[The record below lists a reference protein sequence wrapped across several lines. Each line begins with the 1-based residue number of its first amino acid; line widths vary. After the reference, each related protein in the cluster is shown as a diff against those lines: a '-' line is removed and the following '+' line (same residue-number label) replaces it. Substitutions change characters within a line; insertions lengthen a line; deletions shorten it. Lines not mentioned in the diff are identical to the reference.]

1 MPGAALR
8 VDIVRP
14 DDPAWES
21 WLERTA
27 RDVFH
32 TAGYHAYS
40 EESGEGEARLIVV
53 RAGDRGLAW
62 PYLIREVGTGTG
74 RSGQPITDITSVYG
88 YAGPLAWGCQNGEP
102 FIADAW
108 REIQETWRAH
118 GAITSF
124 TRFHPLLGNAALAA
138 GLRVHGSGTSEP
150 EPIVD
155 GGRTVSIDL
164 TLGYDGARRLY
175 GRDLR
180 RGIDR
185 TRRASVVTSE
195 DTEWAELPTFARL
208 YNETMIRLRASPYY
222 LFQESDFRRL
232 RDALGS
238 HLHLLLSRVDGKVVA
253 AGLFTDWHGLV
264 EWYLVGTDA
273 DYAALSPAK
282 ALVDFAIE
290 WAVDRGG
297 SVLHI
302 GGGRGGAHDSLL
314 WFKSRFS
321 PRRHEFQTGRWVLDP
336 VTTAEVT
343 EARRAALEPGTRLDP
358 GFFPQYRS
366 PIVELDVPAH
376 GPAIG
381 MERLPIER
389 PRPLRRNGQRDLP
402 DPAGG
407 DPR

>member
-14 DDPAWES
+14 DDPAWEA

-40 EESGEGEARLIVV
+40 EDSGEGEARLIVV
-53 RAGDRGLAW
+53 HEGDRGLAW
-62 PYLIREVGTGTG
+62 PYLIREVGSGTT
-74 RSGQPITDITSVYG
+74 RSGRPITDITSVYG
-88 YAGPLAWGCQNGEP
+88 YAGPLAWGCQTGEP

-108 REIQETWRAH
+108 REIQETWRAQ
-118 GAITSF
+118 GAITAF

-138 GLRVHGSGTSEP
+138 GLRVHGSDPNHP

-155 GGRTVSIDL
+155 GGQTISIDL

-185 TRRASVVTSE
+185 ARRANVVTSE
-195 DTEWAELPTFARL
+195 DAEWTELSTFSRL

-232 RDALGS
+232 RGALGPN
-238 HLHLLLSRVDGKVVA
+238 LHLLLSRVDGTVAA

-273 DYAALSPAK
+273 DFAALSPAK

-290 WAVDRGG
+290 WGVDRGA

-302 GGGRGGAHDSLL
+302 GGGRGGAHDSLH

-321 PRRHEFQTGRWVLDP
+321 PRRHAFQTGRWVLDP
-336 VTTAEVT
+336 VTTAEMT
-343 EARRAALEPGTRLDP
+343 EARHAALGPGTRLDP
-358 GFFPQYRS
+358 GFFPEYRS
-366 PIVELDVPAH
+366 PIIEGESPAH
-376 GPAIG
+376 GPSIG
-381 MERLPIER
+381 MERLPLE
-389 PRPLRRNGQRDLP
+389 PPPALRGSHARALP
-402 DPAGG
+402 GPARG
-407 DPR
+407 DRR